1 MSKALF
7 VFWGKTYSNLEKAP
21 ESVVAHRG
29 WGSQYP
35 LVIFYIAIEN
45 GTFIVYLP
53 IKNGDF
59 FHSYVSLPEG
69 MIIVQF
75 QTRETGELDG
85 MIELLVGGWPTSLKN
100 MSSSVGM
107 MTFPIYGK

>member
-1 MSKALF
+1 MVL
-7 VFWGKTYSNLEKAP
+7 
-21 ESVVAHRG
+21 
-29 WGSQYP
+29 
-35 LVIFYIAIEN
+35 
-45 GTFIVYLP
+45 
-53 IKNGDF
+53 

-69 MIIVQF
+69 IIIVQF

-107 MTFPIYGK
+107 MTFPSQYMENNPNVPNHQPGYIYIYISHIVK